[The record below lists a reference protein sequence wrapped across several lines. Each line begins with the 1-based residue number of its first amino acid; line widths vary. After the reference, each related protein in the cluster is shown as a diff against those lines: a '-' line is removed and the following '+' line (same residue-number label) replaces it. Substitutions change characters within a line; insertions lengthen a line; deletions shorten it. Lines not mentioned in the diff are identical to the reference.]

1 MTIRAGLAIALIIA
15 IFSTLLTGPSPL
27 QAQSSPSAAD
37 SAPKASHASSASG
50 VPVQPQV
57 LPLAPPFTL
66 TPAEEANLNQFL
78 KDWEIANNGIKTF
91 KCSFT
96 RLEYDPAIAGGNP
109 NQATT
114 VSKGDLKYAAPD
126 KGMFH
131 VKELTNYVPNPKTGQ
146 IVEQKG
152 EPTEWWTCDGSSM
165 FEVTVRNNGDKVEK
179 LVVEKPLPPEMRGK
193 TITDGPLPFVFGA
206 KAATLKSRYF
216 MRIITPAVN
225 AQNEVWLEAFPKQ
238 QKDAANFSRVNLI
251 LKKADL
257 QPAAIQI
264 FNPGA
269 NVQNASR
276 TVIMLEDAS
285 INNPWAPLQ
294 NLFDDFARPNPI
306 GYKHVLEQNLVP
318 PPATTQIPAGD
329 NSQASRVKS
338 APK

>member
-1 MTIRAGLAIALIIA
+1 MTIRAGFAIALIIA
-15 IFSTLLTGPSPL
+15 IFLMLLTGPSPL
-27 QAQSSPSAAD
+27 QAQSSPPAAD
-37 SAPKASHASSASG
+37 SASKPTQSTSSASG
-50 VPVQPQV
+50 APLQPQV

-66 TPAEEANLNQFL
+66 APAEEANLNQFL

-96 RLEYDPAIAGGNP
+96 RLEYDPTIAGGNP
-109 NQATT
+109 NQITT
-114 VSKGDLKYAAPD
+114 ESHGELKYAAPD

-131 VKELTNYVPNPKTGQ
+131 VKELTNYVPNPKGGPL
-146 IVEQKG
+146 VAQKG

-165 FEVTVRNNGDKVEK
+165 FEVKDKPQK
-179 LVVEKPLPPEMRGK
+179 LVVETPLPPEMRGK
-193 TITDGPLPFVFGA
+193 AITDGPLPFVFGA
-206 KAATLKSRYF
+206 KAASLKSRYF
-216 MRIITPAVN
+216 MRIITPGAN

-257 QPAAIQI
+257 QPTAIQI

-276 TVIMLEDAS
+276 TVIMLEDPS

-318 PPATTQIPAGD
+318 PPTTTQMPDAKASD